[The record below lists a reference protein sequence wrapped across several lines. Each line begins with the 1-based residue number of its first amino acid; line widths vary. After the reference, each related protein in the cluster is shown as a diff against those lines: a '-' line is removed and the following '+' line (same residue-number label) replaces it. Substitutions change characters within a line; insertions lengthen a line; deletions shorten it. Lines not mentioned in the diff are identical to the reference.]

1 MTQNYSIFQPADVF
15 FRARKIDF
23 STLLPL
29 SQPPTHQFCY
39 SGKISPAPPARPS
52 QININPINNLKHWII
67 HVQLMWPKGHLRPSP
82 RLGHH
87 QTSSS
92 SSTILVLL
100 ENARKAGKSA
110 RFAGLCNK
118 PRNSEQKKNPSRNA
132 QNHHRH
138 HHHAWGLGN
147 GKQDQLFHELTLGS
161 RNRAGLRKYL

>member
-118 PRNSEQKKNPSRNA
+118 PRNSEQKKKPVQKCAESPSPPPPCMRF
-132 QNHHRH
+132 
-138 HHHAWGLGN
+138 
-147 GKQDQLFHELTLGS
+147 GKWQTGPTFPWAHS
-161 RNRAGLRKYL
+161 RL